1 MFRDEELEYLVARKD
16 YEQIRKY
23 VNEKKTELYQE
34 AAEGDREKLQTL
46 LDRLQFDIDDVT
58 RGASTSEIAYMEI
71 GKLIGICDTIRR
83 LLQSADKSEADLNL
97 FGEEKDLPADTLA
110 IAEKLYRQGCMT
122 DTELA
127 KQLGLPLE
135 DLLTELR
142 TLEEVGMVFMTSA
155 GKFQLL
161 SLTDLGSQYVE
172 EVDKAAKKHFGKV
185 D

>member
-1 MFRDEELEYLVARKD
+1 MFRDEELENLVARKD

-34 AAEGDREKLQTL
+34 ADEGDREKLQTL
-46 LDRLQFDIDDVT
+46 LGRLQFDIDDVT

-127 KQLGLPLE
+127 KQLG
-135 DLLTELR
+135 